1 MTIFNIIIKENGQDT
16 FAAVESP
23 NEKYVTFDLGANS
36 AFVSSY
42 VWDLF
47 NTNRIAPSAAS
58 ADLMDLAIAIYTSD
72 QIVSRDI
79 NGFQGWSRHMRI
91 QFPVS
96 DLIIWENVKLDLEQ
110 MLSFLSGDKWEL
122 IFRERGVVR
131 NVHVPLIRN
140 PDGITK
146 VSLLSGG
153 LDSFIG
159 SIDLLEKKEKVAFVS
174 HYKRGAESPRQ
185 SQVYSALT
193 KLYGNNSFRDYKFFV
208 QPNQS
213 HDSLSKEDTSRARS
227 FLFLTLGLV
236 LANALD
242 DNIDLIVPENG
253 LISLNVPLTQT
264 RLSSHSTRTTH
275 PYYISL
281 LQKVVSGIGIKNQI
295 VNPYRFKTKG
305 QMMIDCSNQQF
316 LLQYYPATL
325 SCSHSETSRF
335 VKGAKPGIHCGYC
348 VPCIIRQSAEKA
360 FKGIKTTYS
369 HQIKSNP
376 PDPKTG
382 TGRDLRAFKM
392 ALEEIEKI
400 KKHSLVLRILK
411 SGPLPFIDQKDL
423 DSYVD
428 VYSKGMEE
436 IKKFLQ

>member
-1 MTIFNIIIKENGQDT
+1 MTIYNIIIKESGQDT
-16 FAAVESP
+16 FAPVELP
-23 NEKYVTFDLGANS
+23 AEKYVTFDLGANS

-42 VWDLF
+42 VWDLL
-47 NTNRIAPSAAS
+47 NKNKIVPSAAA

-72 QIVSRDI
+72 QIISREI
-79 NGFQGWSRHMRI
+79 NGFQGWSRHIRI

-96 DLIIWENVKLDLEQ
+96 DLTVWNGIKSELEQ

-122 IFRERGVVR
+122 VFRERSVSR
-131 NVHVPLIRN
+131 NIQIPLIRN

-159 SIDLLEKKEKVAFVS
+159 AIDLLEKKEKVAFVS

-185 SQVYSALT
+185 NHVYTSLT
-193 KLYGNNSFRDYKFFV
+193 KQYGSNSFKDHRFFV
-208 QPNQS
+208 QPNQGHPS
-213 HDSLSKEDTSRARS
+213 SSKEDTSRARS

-236 LANALD
+236 LGSALD
-242 DNIDLIVPENG
+242 DNIDMIVPENG

-281 LQKVVSGIGIKNQI
+281 LQKVVAGIGIKNQI

-305 QMMIDCSNQQF
+305 EMMTGCANQQF
-316 LLQYYPATL
+316 LLQHYPDTL

-348 VPCIIRQSAEKA
+348 VPCIIRQSAENA
-360 FKGIKTTYS
+360 FGGIKTIYS
-369 HQIKSNP
+369 HQIKSHP

-392 ALEEIEKI
+392 ALEEITNMQR
-400 KKHSLVLRILK
+400 HSLVLRILK
-411 SGPLPFIDQKDL
+411 SGPLPFTDQKDL
-423 DSYVD
+423 DNYVD
-428 VYSKGMEE
+428 IYSRGMVEV
-436 IKKFLQ
+436 KKFLQ

>member
-1 MTIFNIIIKENGQDT
+1 MTIYNIIIKENGQDS
-16 FAAVESP
+16 FAPPELS

-42 VWDLF
+42 VWNLF
-47 NTNRIAPSAAS
+47 NSNKIVPSAPA

-72 QIVSRDI
+72 QIISREI

-91 QFPVS
+91 HFSVS
-96 DLIIWENVKLDLEQ
+96 DSIMWEIVKPDLEQ

-122 IFRERGVVR
+122 IFRERIVVR
-131 NVHVPLIRN
+131 NIDVPLIRN

-185 SQVYSALT
+185 SHVYAALT
-193 KLYGNNSFRDYKFFV
+193 RKYDKSSFRDYKFFV

-213 HDSLSKEDTSRARS
+213 HPSFSKEDTSRARS

-236 LANALD
+236 LASALD
-242 DNIDLIVPENG
+242 DNIDMIVPENG

-281 LQKVVSGIGIKNQI
+281 LQKVVLGVGIKNQI

-305 QMMIDCSNQQF
+305 QMMIDCANQQF
-316 LLQYYPATL
+316 LLQNYPGTL

-335 VKGAKPGIHCGYC
+335 VKGAKPGVHCGYC
-348 VPCIIRQSAEKA
+348 VPCIIRQAAEKA
-360 FKGIKTTYS
+360 FGGIKTNYS

-392 ALEEIEKI
+392 ALEEIGNI
-400 KKHSLVLRILK
+400 HRHSLVLRILK
-411 SGPLPFIDQKDL
+411 SGPLPFKDQKDL
-423 DSYVD
+423 DDYIE
-428 VYSKGMEE
+428 VYSKGMDEVR
-436 IKKFLQ
+436 KFLQ